1 MPLIL
6 CHIISLWKLPSFNV
20 CCSCKI
26 KIKSK
31 GNDPLILMVLSI
43 LFYSIHVDLHYI
55 GGGGWVDCGQPN
67 NYGHVICFRKLLPY
81 LDQPTR
87 AGTAQEH
94 AVNTHPTEA
103 WLALN
108 LKLPMGLQTTMYL
121 SIPGRPETTKRLDLW
136 RKTEKPQKL
145 LHLLR
150 TFQRSVGTR
159 SFIGLSKFTSKGS
172 HESFNGAAHT
182 SHSKTSHHARVD
194 SVCESK
200 ADHNEPSQ
208 SSSPG

>member
-1 MPLIL
+1 
-6 CHIISLWKLPSFNV
+6 
-20 CCSCKI
+20 
-26 KIKSK
+26 
-31 GNDPLILMVLSI
+31 MVLSI

-55 GGGGWVDCGQPN
+55 GGGWIVDNQIT

-87 AGTAQEH
+87 GGMAQEH
-94 AVNTHPTEA
+94 AVIQVNTHPTEA
-103 WLALN
+103 WLGLN

-121 SIPGRPETTKRLDLW
+121 SIPGRPETTKRFDLW
-136 RKTEKPQKL
+136 RKTEKPQNL

-159 SFIGLSKFTSKGS
+159 SFIGLSEFTSKGS

-194 SVCESK
+194 SACESK